1 VPGVTVAVEQ
11 RRCESCGRP
20 LGSTSRPDRR
30 YCGAAC
36 RQRAYDDRRRA
47 AREPAGHESVTV
59 EPSPAQLAEL
69 ERVLERATSEVVL
82 VGIVAK
88 AASTNWRAA
97 AWLLSRRWPE
107 RWGSVRRPV
116 DDEPTPAPAPSE
128 PDPFAE
134 IDELAERRRRQLEYR
149 PER

>member
-1 VPGVTVAVEQ
+1 MTVAVE
-11 RRCESCGRP
+11 RCCESCGRP
-20 LGSTSRPDRR
+20 LGSTSRPDRKF
-30 YCGAAC
+30 CGHAC
-36 RQRAYDDRRRA
+36 RQAGYHRRRRA
-47 AREPAGHESVTV
+47 AVPKSAAGEPAV
-59 EPSPAQLAEL
+59 EPCPAQLAEL

-116 DDEPTPAPAPSE
+116 EDDEPTPPASE
-128 PDPFAE
+128 PDPFRE
-134 IDELAERRRRQLEYR
+134 VDELAARRRRR
-149 PER
+149 D